1 VFRVFRTSERHHG
14 DGLVNETYV
23 HPWDHPQ
30 PEADTTHPQIS
41 TTPRQV
47 LNGCEVG
54 LATQEV
60 CCTGCEASLT
70 EGESG
75 VVYACRTADAPE
87 WLVARCYCERCA
99 PATVQTPTLGAHELL
114 ASATFGLRSQV
125 IGQVHH
131 LCLGEIDCLALS
143 PPSEGTSP

>member
-1 VFRVFRTSERHHG
+1 VTDSDSHQCG
-14 DGLVNETYV
+14 QSQ
-23 HPWDHPQ
+23 W
-30 PEADTTHPQIS
+30 EADTAHAQVT
-41 TTPRQV
+41 TTPRQ
-47 LNGCEVG
+47 LLGGCEVG
-54 LATQEV
+54 LATREV
-60 CCTGCEASLT
+60 CCAGCKVSLT

-75 VVYACRTADAPE
+75 VVYAYRTADAPE

-99 PATVQTPTLGAHELL
+99 PATVQTPTLGVHELL

-131 LCLGEIDCLALS
+131 LCLGDVACVALS